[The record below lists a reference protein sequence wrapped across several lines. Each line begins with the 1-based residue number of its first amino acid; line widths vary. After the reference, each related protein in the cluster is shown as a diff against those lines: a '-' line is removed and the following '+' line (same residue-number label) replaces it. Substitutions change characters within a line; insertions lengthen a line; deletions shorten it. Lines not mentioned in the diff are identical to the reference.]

1 MKKMKLRKWVKVTLS
16 IILIASMVLA
26 TISLANSDKKAYEEC
41 LIENNNDVN
50 YCHRLVE
57 W

>member
-1 MKKMKLRKWVKVTLS
+1 MKLRKWVKVTLS
-16 IILIASMVLA
+16 IIVIASIILT
-26 TISLANSDKKAYEEC
+26 TISLANRDKKAYEEC

-50 YCHRLVE
+50 YCHRLIE